1 MRLNITASSRLGLVR
16 KNNEDMVLVGDWFI
30 RNGKMSAHEDTWAV
44 DRFLLA
50 VADGMGGHNS
60 GEVASSDVLHN
71 LQFFFSDLPVGLSIS
86 DFNETIY
93 EWLTSI
99 NNIIDSKGQ
108 NEERFSGMGTT
119 LVSLAYY
126 GGEFFW
132 MNCGDSRIYRL
143 RDSEFLQL
151 SVDDLERVPEGV
163 RRKAGLTQFLGVPPD
178 ELEMEPHIVKCELK
192 HGDTFLIC
200 SDGLTDMLSNLDIC
214 VILRQHIS
222 IKKCAQHLVEQALKN
237 GGRDN
242 TTVIVIRVD

>member
-132 MNCGDSRIYRL
+132 MNCGDSRIYRFHEGRL
-143 RDSEFLQL
+143 NQL
-151 SVDDLERVPEGV
+151 STDHSLSNLLGGSTHSSVITNCIGGGCKSSYIDIVDCTDDVQPGD
-163 RRKAGLTQFLGVPPD
+163 AFL
-178 ELEMEPHIVKCELK
+178 L
-192 HGDTFLIC
+192 C
-200 SDGLTDMLSNLDIC
+200 SDGLTDLLTDKEIEMRMAEGFDADSLCRDAESAGGYDNVS
-214 VILRQHIS
+214 VIIAR
-222 IKKCAQHLVEQALKN
+222 VE
-237 GGRDN
+237 
-242 TTVIVIRVD
+242 